1 MKQIN
6 KYIDKLFSEKT
17 VNNIAIRVGMNDKIL
32 YESYRSTNQ
41 SINDKTLFDMAS
53 VTKIVVTAT
62 LTHIALD
69 KGLLSLEQNVSDFF
83 DCSEDY
89 KDLKIR
95 HLLTHTMGIGHK
107 PLNIEGNTYENIEK
121 YILNIPAD
129 APASGVL

>member
-62 LTHIALD
+62 LTHI
-69 KGLLSLEQNVSDFF
+69 KVYYLLSRMFQIFLTV
-83 DCSEDY
+83 
-89 KDLKIR
+89 LKITR
-95 HLLTHTMGIGHK
+95 I
-107 PLNIEGNTYENIEK
+107 
-121 YILNIPAD
+121 
-129 APASGVL
+129 